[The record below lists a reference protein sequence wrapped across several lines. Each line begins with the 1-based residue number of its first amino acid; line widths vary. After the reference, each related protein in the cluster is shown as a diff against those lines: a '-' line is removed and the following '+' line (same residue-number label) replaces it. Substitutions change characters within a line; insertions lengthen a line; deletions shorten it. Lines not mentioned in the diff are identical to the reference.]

1 MQDYMAC
8 IAGVDE
14 NVGRLLAYLKE
25 SGLDEN
31 TIVMYSSDQ
40 GFYLGEHGWYD
51 KRFMYEE
58 SFRTPLLAKWQGVIP
73 PGSVNMDL
81 VQNIDFAETFLDLAD
96 TEIPSDMQ
104 GKSLVPLLK
113 GQTPDD
119 WRDALYYHYYE
130 YPGEHRVRRHEG
142 VVTDRYKLIRFY
154 GYDVPDGEAFELYDL
169 ERDPQEMQSAY
180 TNPEYAD
187 IIKQLKVKLQELR
200 DQYEV
205 VDIPQVKPTY
215 GEPGSKMK

>member
-1 MQDYMAC
+1 
-8 IAGVDE
+8 
-14 NVGRLLAYLKE
+14 
-25 SGLDEN
+25 
-31 TIVMYSSDQ
+31 
-40 GFYLGEHGWYD
+40 
-51 KRFMYEE
+51 
-58 SFRTPLLAKWQGVIP
+58 
-73 PGSVNMDL
+73 
-81 VQNIDFAETFLDLAD
+81 
-96 TEIPSDMQ
+96 
-104 GKSLVPLLK
+104 
-113 GQTPDD
+113 
-119 WRDALYYHYYE
+119 
-130 YPGEHRVRRHEG
+130 VRRHEG

-154 GYDVPDGEAFELYDL
+154 GYDVPDGEEWELYDL